1 MNERIRKHIDLIFE
15 SAPKTRKAMDLK
27 EELLQNTNEKYQDLI
42 SHGYSEEDAFQ
53 NVIASIG
60 DVTELFDDL
69 EDKNLCNMKE
79 KDRKKRAM
87 ITAIAIGLYIFAG
100 VAFFTCA
107 LIDESVMLPFDFSFV
122 GLILAAAICIIP
134 TCMLVY
140 AANMY
145 PEYQKRENSMVE
157 SYKEAK
163 YLNNKDKSV
172 KEAVSAIIWSLVLII
187 YFLISFTTMAWYIT
201 WIIFPIG
208 ACVQAIAELLFSLKR
223 ND

>member
-100 VAFFTCA
+100 VAFFTCV
-107 LIDESVMLPFDFSFV
+107 LIDDSIMLPFDFSLV

-145 PEYQKRENSMVE
+145 PEYHKRESSMVE
-157 SYKEAK
+157 NYKEAK

>member
-100 VAFFTCA
+100 IAFFTCV
-107 LIDESVMLPFDFSFV
+107 LIDESIMLPFDFSLV

-145 PEYQKRENSMVE
+145 PEYHKRENSMVE

>member
-1 MNERIRKHIDLIFE
+1 MNERIKKHIDLIFE

-107 LIDESVMLPFDFSFV
+107 LIDESIMLPFDFSLV

-201 WIIFPIG
+201 WILFPIG
-208 ACVQAIAELLFSLKR
+208 ACVQAIADLLFSLKR